1 MEWLDRITEGFFRA
15 FIKPKVDSR
24 MSELEERLR
33 KARMKD
39 LSDREL
45 KFISGEAGHLDMWAA
60 RYERQERLQRKWS
73 KMK

>member
-1 MEWLDRITEGFFRA
+1 MDWLDRITDGFFKA

-24 MSELEERLR
+24 MSELEERMR

-45 KFISGEAGHLDMWAA
+45 KFIAGEAGHLDMWAA
-60 RYERQERLQRKWS
+60 RRERADRFEEKWS
-73 KMK
+73 KLK